1 MQLAKEAVDR
11 PSLATS
17 RITTIKLGAIRF
29 LDRILVRVLV
39 GKSNET
45 QDNDFPLSNG
55 DLRFR

>member
-1 MQLAKEAVDR
+1 MGVDR

-39 GKSNET
+39 GKPNET
-45 QDNDFPLSNG
+45 HDNDFPLSNG